1 MTGANTLTT
10 DFEMMR
16 AVAAATDS
24 RNEEIRALLA
34 AFIGRMRG
42 VPPAVWSG
50 TAAARFHD
58 VVDRWNTESL
68 RLHRALAG
76 IAETI
81 RHSERLLAEAAD
93 AHSQHIATAGDG
105 I

>member
-1 MTGANTLTT
+1 MTEANTLTT

-16 AVAAATDS
+16 AVAATTDS

-34 AFIGRMRG
+34 AFFARMRS
-42 VPPAVWSG
+42 VPPTVWSG
-50 TAAARFHD
+50 SAATRFHD

-68 RLHRALAG
+68 RLHAALAG

-81 RHSERLLAEAAD
+81 RHSQRVLAEAAE
-93 AHSQHIATAGDG
+93 AHSAHIAAAGDG